1 MVVVVG
7 VVAAAEEERLVLP
20 AAEEKYEPIVLCGGV
35 VPAPSPEGDGVAEAG
50 AAEAAG
56 EDVADSAV
64 ESADAFGAADRRR
77 FFATARMVSFA
88 SA

>member
-1 MVVVVG
+1 M
-7 VVAAAEEERLVLP
+7 LP
-20 AAEEKYEPIVLCGGV
+20 RDGIDHKKLTKFLTEEKYEPIVLCGDV
-35 VPAPSPEGDGVAEAG
+35 VLAPSPEGDGVAEAG

-77 FFATARMVSFA
+77 FFATARMVPFA
-88 SA
+88 SS

>member
-1 MVVVVG
+1 MVVVG

-20 AAEEKYEPIVLCGGV
+20 AAEEKYEPIVLCGDV
-35 VPAPSPEGDGVAEAG
+35 VLAPSPEGDGVAEAG